1 MTLDSKPPLQLLSD
15 HLMIR
20 IDIICDIGSSD
31 KTTNPTCS
39 LNYSKANWEGINQFL
54 SQYNF
59 NLLFSLPDSDTKWAF
74 IKNAILEAVHQFTPC
89 VRSRFQYRPRWF
101 NSEIQ
106 HQLNRIHTMRRTAR
120 AKPTQYNITK
130 LETAEQQLSLDI
142 QKAKQSFESS
152 LIQNLQSNPTKV
164 YKYISSIKSESQIPS
179 SVYLETCSSSLD
191 EDKAKLFNH
200 YFFSVFTH
208 SFYQLPYLYEVAH
221 IIPNLDKI
229 CLNECEVY
237 EALFSLECNK
247 AAGIDSIRPDVL
259 KHCATPLTKPLHH
272 LFCHC
277 ISTHDLPSEWRIHC
291 IIPIFKSGNKS
302 NVANY
307 RPISLL
313 CVVSKVLERLVYNH
327 VVGHLT
333 RYISTQ
339 QFGFVAGRS
348 SLQQLLLFV
357 NNIIQAKA
365 HSNNVDIIYLDFKK
379 AFDSVP
385 HNELL
390 YKLWKYGITG
400 YLWMWFKAYL
410 SSRMQCVRVYGHLSG
425 LLPVVSGVPQ
435 GSILGPLL
443 FVLYINDLPDILSSA
458 TPYLFADDT
467 KCLHISSAQSNH
479 TLLQNDI
486 DALTTYSNSWHL
498 LFNEAKCVHL
508 HFQFKSASNIP
519 NYYINDKLI
528 CRKEET
534 KDLGIIFN
542 TDLCWDEHHRTIT
555 SRAYRC
561 LYLLKRTFT
570 THAVTSKKLLC
581 ISLVRAQLTY
591 CSQLWRPYLI
601 KDIIVLERV
610 QRRATKFILNDYQ
623 SSYRS
628 RLLTLNLLPLMYLF
642 EIYDIIFFIKSLKNP
657 TSSFNIYNFIE
668 FHSSSSRL
676 SKANKLTHQ
685 RFLNLITRH
694 FFFNRVPRLWNTL
707 PVIDISLPTS
717 VIHSRLNKYFWN
729 HFVNNFD
736 STNPCTF
743 HLLCPCS
750 RCTSIPRSPNFQNLI

>member
-1 MTLDSKPPLQLLSD
+1 MVILLGISLHSNLVSWLVGPPSNS
-15 HLMIR
+15 
-20 IDIICDIGSSD
+20 C
-31 KTTNPTCS
+31 C
-39 LNYSKANWEGINQFL
+39 FL
-54 SQYNF
+54 S
-59 NLLFSLPDSDTKWAF
+59 
-74 IKNAILEAVHQFTPC
+74 
-89 VRSRFQYRPRWF
+89 
-101 NSEIQ
+101 
-106 HQLNRIHTMRRTAR
+106 
-120 AKPTQYNITK
+120 IT
-130 LETAEQQLSLDI
+130 
-142 QKAKQSFESS
+142 
-152 LIQNLQSNPTKV
+152 
-164 YKYISSIKSESQIPS
+164 
-179 SVYLETCSSSLD
+179 
-191 EDKAKLFNH
+191 
-200 YFFSVFTH
+200 
-208 SFYQLPYLYEVAH
+208 LYE
-221 IIPNLDKI
+221 P
-229 CLNECEVY
+229 
-237 EALFSLECNK
+237 
-247 AAGIDSIRPDVL
+247 R
-259 KHCATPLTKPLHH
+259 LTL
-272 LFCHC
+272 
-277 ISTHDLPSEWRIHC
+277 I
-291 IIPIFKSGNKS
+291 
-302 NVANY
+302 
-307 RPISLL
+307 
-313 CVVSKVLERLVYNH
+313 
-327 VVGHLT
+327 
-333 RYISTQ
+333 
-339 QFGFVAGRS
+339 
-348 SLQQLLLFV
+348 
-357 NNIIQAKA
+357 
-365 HSNNVDIIYLDFKK
+365 NVDVIYLDFKK

-400 YLWMWFKAYL
+400 DLWMWFKAYL
-410 SSRMQCVRVYGHLSG
+410 SSRMQCVRVNGHLSG

-458 TPYLFADDT
+458 KPYLFADDT

-570 THAVTSKKLLC
+570 THAVASKKLLY

-591 CSQLWRPYLI
+591 CSQLWRPYLM

-623 SSYRS
+623 SSYGS

-668 FHSSSSRL
+668 FPFI
-676 SKANKLTHQ
+676 
-685 RFLNLITRH
+685 FLKTI
-694 FFFNRVPRLWNTL
+694 
-707 PVIDISLPTS
+707 
-717 VIHSRLNKYFWN
+717 
-729 HFVNNFD
+729 
-736 STNPCTF
+736 
-743 HLLCPCS
+743 
-750 RCTSIPRSPNFQNLI
+750 